1 MKEKDNFDIFIEK
14 ELKNSSLRYD
24 KDKFKDQVL
33 SKIPQSRIKYSYRNL
48 IIYSFVIL
56 SCIIF
61 ALTIKIKNVIP
72 KISETYFSRY
82 GSPFPSFET
91 ILYISLFIF
100 VLYIIAN
107 LEFKKGIS

>member
-1 MKEKDNFDIFIEK
+1 MKAKDNFDRFIEE

-24 KDKFKDQVL
+24 KDKFKNQVL
-33 SKIPQSRIKYSYRNL
+33 NKIPQSRTKNSYRNL

-72 KISETYFSRY
+72 KISEAYFSHNE
-82 GSPFPSFET
+82 SSFPAFET
-91 ILYISLFIF
+91 ILYISFLVFL
-100 VLYIIAN
+100 LYIIAN
-107 LEFKKGIS
+107 LEFKRGIS